1 MNTPLTDAE
10 NVEIKALINTFV
22 DQLVRQAVKTN
33 VSRQTKV
40 TPLRTLLDRQLIG
53 MTLRSST
60 LQLRHISNED
70 QAYRLS
76 SSVRIFNIHCSSDL

>member
-1 MNTPLTDAE
+1 MNTPLTDAQ

-53 MTLRSST
+53 VTLRSST

-76 SSVRIFNIHCSSDL
+76 SCQNF